1 MSEGLLVLACIA
13 LLLAAA
19 GLLLWQWAAG
29 RQARR
34 ATGEYLARQIQ
45 GGPVHREPAAETRR
59 AATAA
64 PAEAAA
70 PAPAVGLVDP
80 WHDAE
85 LAAAASQR
93 RDRRTLALP
102 GWLLGAV
109 TPRMLAL
116 GVLSILVLSGLA
128 FLFAGSVAA
137 VAALVVATLLA
148 IFALWLRVQKAR
160 KRLVSQLPGFID
172 AMVRLITVGNSM
184 HAAFQLS
191 IASTQAPLRDH
202 LEKAS
207 SLVRAGVDLDQALQQ
222 TARSVRVDEMHLLA
236 SILGLG
242 VRYGGRADLLLERV
256 AHFMRD
262 QQQAEEEL
270 VALSAETRLSA
281 WILGLLPVVVGG
293 FIMMTNA
300 GYFTRMLS
308 DPTGQTLL
316 MIGFGLQAL
325 GVLLL
330 YRLARLA

>member
-1 MSEGLLVLACIA
+1 
-13 LLLAAA
+13 
-19 GLLLWQWAAG
+19 
-29 RQARR
+29 
-34 ATGEYLARQIQ
+34 
-45 GGPVHREPAAETRR
+45 
-59 AATAA
+59 
-64 PAEAAA
+64 
-70 PAPAVGLVDP
+70 
-80 WHDAE
+80 
-85 LAAAASQR
+85 
-93 RDRRTLALP
+93 
-102 GWLLGAV
+102 
-109 TPRMLAL
+109 MLAL
-116 GVLSILVLSGLA
+116 GVLGILAAAALA
-128 FLFAGSVAA
+128 FLFAGGVAA
-137 VAALVVATLLA
+137 GAVLVMATLLA
-148 IFALWLRVQKAR
+148 AFALWLRVQKAH
-160 KRLVSQLPGFID
+160 KTLVGQLPGFID
-172 AMVRLITVGNSM
+172 AMVRLITIGNST

-191 IASTQAPLRDH
+191 IASTQAPLRGY

-207 SLVRAGVDLDQALQQ
+207 SLMRAGVDLDQALQQ
-222 TARSVRVDEMHLLA
+222 TAQSMRVEEMHLLA

-300 GYFTRMLS
+300 GYFARMLS
-308 DPTGQTLL
+308 DPSGQTLL